1 MQSNEKNGRDFYA
14 LAWRWH
20 FYAGLFVAPFMI
32 LLALTGI
39 VYLFKPQ
46 LDALLY
52 PQLLRVEAGAQMRS
66 ADQLLAGV
74 RQAHPQAAVSQ
85 YLPPS
90 EAGRSAQFVIGEE
103 GRQWNLFVDPYSGRE
118 LGRQDAQLNLQAV
131 ARALHGELMV
141 GTVGDRLIELA
152 AGWGIVLVVSGLYL
166 WWPRGRAASALF
178 WPRLHLRGRPLWREL
193 HVLAGFW
200 GSLLLLF
207 MLLSGMTWTGY
218 WGKQFADVWNRFPA
232 AMWNDV
238 PTSDMQ
244 AGSLNSASRQQVPW
258 PLENTPLPRSQP
270 PAADAH
276 AEHRGHSAQAGHAMP
291 MDMPMPAGIPLQ
303 RVVDIARERGVAAGY
318 GIALPSG
325 MEGVYTISVF
335 PDDPRHDAT
344 LHIDQY
350 SGKVLADVRWQDY
363 NAVARS
369 VQMGVVLHEGKLF
382 GLGNQ
387 LLMLA
392 VCLAILLSSASGLWI
407 WWKRK
412 PAGRL
417 GVPPLRHELPRWKS
431 GIAIMLALGVAFP
444 LVGPRSCW
452 SGRWTGWC
460 CRGCRR
466 FAGSWLETCCPALSR
481 GRAGGSSRVPPA
493 TARRAAPRRRAR
505 GRWLA
510 PARRRSAHRRDAP
523 RRRWR
528 SPPGRRAGR
537 APGSGGAGRH
547 SRAAGRCRS
556 WCRRS
561 WRAGR

>member
-1 MQSNEKNGRDFYA
+1 M
-14 LAWRWH
+14 
-20 FYAGLFVAPFMI
+20 
-32 LLALTGI
+32 
-39 VYLFKPQ
+39 
-46 LDALLY
+46 
-52 PQLLRVEAGAQMRS
+52 
-66 ADQLLAGV
+66 
-74 RQAHPQAAVSQ
+74 
-85 YLPPS
+85 
-90 EAGRSAQFVIGEE
+90 IGEE

-178 WPRLHLRGRPLWREL
+178 WPRLHLRGRPLWRDL
-193 HVLAGFW
+193 HVVAGFW

-325 MEGVYTISVF
+325 MEGPRFPCSPTI
-335 PDDPRHDAT
+335 RAT
-344 LHIDQY
+344 TPPCT
-350 SGKVLADVRWQDY
+350 STSTAARFSPTCVGRTTTRWRG
-363 NAVARS
+363 ACRWAS
-369 VQMGVVLHEGKLF
+369 LHEGKLF

-417 GVPPLRHELPRWKS
+417 GVPPLRHGCRAGRPAS
-431 GIAIMLALGVAFP
+431 P
-444 LVGPRSCW
+444 SCW
-452 SGRWTGWC
+452 RWAWPSRWWGLAP
-460 CRGCRR
+460 
-466 FAGSWLETCCPALSR
+466 AGLGAGLA
-481 GRAGGSSRVPPA
+481 GAVAAAGGSPGPGLRPAARRSVEVEWRVFQSAASNSTQSSASAPSQRKVVSA
-493 TARRAAPRRRAR
+493 GEASISTVETRRAAA
-505 GRWLA
+505 GD
-510 PARRRSAHRRDAP
+510 HRQGGEQAEHQVA
-523 RRRWR
+523 
-528 SPPGRRAGR
+528 GRRA
-537 APGSGGAGRH
+537 A
-547 SRAAGRCRS
+547 
-556 WCRRS
+556 
-561 WRAGR
+561 